1 MAAMHAGLSIESRG
15 SGGVPVLF
23 VHSIVG
29 STRHW
34 DAQLD
39 HLRSKRRVAALDLSG
54 HGGSPEAADTY
65 TFRRL
70 SDDIGR
76 AADELRFDRFVLVG
90 HSMGAAVA
98 AEFAATHP
106 DRVVALVLVD
116 APPSPSA
123 VPKEQV
129 DQINRALQTDPYA
142 IIESFWSGGFL
153 KNARPE
159 VRARILADLHRL
171 GRRAAIELTQDTFRF
186 DTAAAARKFP
196 GPKLAIVTPENDGP
210 PSVHNNVAGMSKVV
224 IHGTGHWI
232 QLDAPDELNR
242 ALDSFLSSF

>member
-1 MAAMHAGLSIESRG
+1 MQADLSIESRG

-23 VHSIVG
+23 VHSIAG
-29 STRHW
+29 NTRHW
-34 DAQLD
+34 SAQLD
-39 HLRSKRRVAALDLSG
+39 HLESKRRVAAVDLSG
-54 HGGSPEAADTY
+54 HGGSPEAAGTY
-65 TFRRL
+65 SFRRL
-70 SDDIGR
+70 ADDIGR
-76 AADELRFDRFVLVG
+76 AADALGFERFVLVG

-98 AEFAATHP
+98 AEYAATHSE
-106 DRVVALVLVD
+106 RVLALVLVD

-129 DQINRALQTDPYA
+129 EQINRALQADPFA
-142 IIESFWSGGFL
+142 TIESFWTGGFL

-159 VRARILADLHRL
+159 VRARILTDLHRL

-186 DTAAAARKFP
+186 DTAAAARKYS

-210 PSVHNNVAGMSKVV
+210 ASVHNNVAGMSKVV

-232 QLDAPDELNR
+232 QLDKPDELNR